1 MKLGIDLKTLAEAA
15 GGRIVK
21 GSPDIPFDGFV
32 TDTRKIEPGGFFWA
46 LKGENHDANSPEM
59 LEKTLPAAKGWIIRE
74 DALSALSA
82 DKMPE
87 AVIAVPDTLKAL
99 QKLALWHRKHFNIP
113 VVSMT
118 GSNGKSTTKEMMRAI
133 LSAKGKTCCNKGNF
147 NNQLGVPLSIL
158 ELQPDDEYGV
168 FELGASH
175 PGDIDEIAALS
186 LPLVGI
192 ITNVAPSHLEFFGTL
207 ENVYKTKT
215 EIAKHIQDGGFLV
228 YNAEDKFLSMLA
240 DPAELERLCGGGRK
254 IKTVS
259 FGRCENADVRLCADG
274 SLRFRK
280 TGEAIRPSLP
290 YPGAHNLMNAAAASA
305 AALCLGIDAAA
316 INYGLEHYSAPAMRM
331 QEFKTERGAS
341 VILDAYNANPQSM
354 AAAFSEMSG
363 RPRPLYFM
371 LGDMKEL
378 GESSEHYHR
387 ELGRSL
393 AEIQPDGLFLAG
405 PEMAAAADEY
415 RKCGGKSL
423 VYGEKPECWLEEAKK
438 LVFSA
443 EKGNFLIKA
452 SRSMKFERIAE
463 KDSSSKGEKMENNV
477 FDWAE
482 SVSFAVTICDEKAD
496 VIYMNAK
503 SRLTFEKHGNMI
515 GKNLKDCHP
524 PHAWAKIQHLLA
536 TGESNSYHILKE
548 GVKKFIHQ
556 TPWYKPGS
564 SKPAGLVEISVVI
577 PMEIPCYERKPKN

>member
-1 MKLGIDLKTLAEAA
+1 MKINIDLKTLAEAT
-15 GGRIVK
+15 GCEIIK
-21 GSPDIPFDGFV
+21 GSPDIPFDSFI
-32 TDTRKIEPGGFFWA
+32 TDSRKLQSGDFFWA
-46 LKGENHDANSPEM
+46 LKGENFDANSPE
-59 LEKTLPAAKGWIIRE
+59 LLAKTLPAAKGWIIRK
-74 DALSALSA
+74 DILPQLST

-87 AVIAVPDTLKAL
+87 SVLAAGDTLKAM
-99 QKLALWHRKHFNIP
+99 QNLALWYRKRFEIP

-118 GSNGKSTTKEMMRAI
+118 GSNGKSTTKEMMRSI
-133 LSAKGKTCCNKGNF
+133 LSLKGRTCCNKGNF

-186 LPLVGI
+186 LPSVGI

-215 EIAKHIQDGGFLV
+215 EIVRHIKDGGILI
-228 YNAEDKFLSMLA
+228 YNADDKFLSRLE
-240 DPAELERLCGGGRK
+240 DTAELKTLSGGKNIR
-254 IKTVS
+254 IFS
-259 FGRCENADVRLCADG
+259 FGHSENAYIRVLEDG
-274 SLRFRK
+274 SLLFRDS
-280 TGEAIRPSLP
+280 GETIRPKLP
-290 YPGAHNLMNAAAASA
+290 YPGAHNLMNAAAAA
-305 AALCLGIDAAA
+305 AAAFSMGISPET
-316 INYGLEHYSAPAMRM
+316 IKKGLEGYSAPAMRM
-331 QEFKTERGAS
+331 QEFKTDRGAS

-354 AAAFSEMSG
+354 AAAFAEMKS

-371 LGDMKEL
+371 LGDMREL
-378 GESSEHYHR
+378 GATSEHYHR

-405 PEMAAAADEY
+405 KEMAAAADEY
-415 RKCGGKSL
+415 VKCGGKNL
-423 VYGEKPECWLEEAKK
+423 VYGEKLEEWLEEARK
-438 LVFSA
+438 LVYSS
-443 EKGNFLIKA
+443 EKGTFLIKA
-452 SRSMKFERIAE
+452 SRSLKFERITQ
-463 KDSSSKGEKMENNV
+463 KMETNENRI

-482 SVSFAVTICDEKAD
+482 SVSFAVTICNENAD

-503 SRLTFEKHGNMI
+503 SRLTFEKHGDMI

-577 PMEIPCYERKPKN
+577 PLEIPCYERKPAK